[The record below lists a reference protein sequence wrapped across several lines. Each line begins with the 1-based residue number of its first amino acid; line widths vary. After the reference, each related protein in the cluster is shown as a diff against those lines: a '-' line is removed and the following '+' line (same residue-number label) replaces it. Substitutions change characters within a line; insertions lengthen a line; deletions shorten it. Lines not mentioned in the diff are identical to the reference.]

1 MDSGFG
7 IDERGN
13 DSSQMEDR
21 SSNTKDMENL
31 MTIEKVIKFTWFEKT
46 FWDFETIDDSTYNIS
61 NSFKKNIQ
69 QLDSLGT
76 IFNTKHEEPC

>member
-1 MDSGFG
+1 MDSGFSV
-7 IDERGN
+7 DERRN

-31 MTIEKVIKFTWFEKT
+31 MTIEKVIEFTWFEKT

-61 NSFKKNIQ
+61 NSFKENIQ
-69 QLDSLGT
+69 
-76 IFNTKHEEPC
+76 